1 MSCNNYLKYEVST
14 VEAGTVRHTAWVNTV
29 QVLEGREFW
38 GGSEVQLAT
47 RLQLGCERTMG
58 MVIGWIDVASLK
70 VGKIMKPSHQNE
82 SIYIKTYTCDNL
94 NITQRKVK
102 GTYVNQVNVK

>member
-1 MSCNNYLKYEVST
+1 M
-14 VEAGTVRHTAWVNTV
+14 EAGAVRHTAWVNTV

-47 RLQLGCERTMG
+47 WLQLGCKRTMG

-70 VGKIMKPSHQNE
+70 VRKINNDNPS
-82 SIYIKTYTCDNL
+82 K
-94 NITQRKVK
+94 
-102 GTYVNQVNVK
+102 